1 MVRRPTLAFVTLAV
15 LAAGCGSGDSLA
27 ATDDGEP
34 PQAPVSS
41 ESEAAS
47 DDETELAAETQTETT
62 VKIPSDSDPEDGGP
76 DNTGPADTAAPDE
89 TTANTASDT
98 TAPSETTPD
107 TASDTTARPG
117 TTTASSDTTM
127 SDDTAATTT
136 TSSATTTSESG
147 DPNGSPAVGAG
158 PIDGG
163 LQPFIDKA
171 VASLAAAQSIS
182 ASEITV
188 ESAQVVQWPDA
199 SAGCP
204 QPGMQYAQVITD
216 GSAIR
221 LTIGG
226 ASYWYH
232 TGGANTEP
240 ARCTSPN
247 RQSPR
252 S

>member
-15 LAAGCGSGDSLA
+15 LAAGCGSGADVA
-27 ATDDGEP
+27 ATDDSEP

-41 ESEAAS
+41 ESDAS
-47 DDETELAAETQTETT
+47 DDETALDAETQTETT
-62 VKIPSDSDPEDGGP
+62 VKTPSDSDPEDGGP
-76 DNTGPADTAAPDE
+76 DNTGPADTAAPND
-89 TTANTASDT
+89 TTADTAASTTAPSDT
-98 TAPSETTPD
+98 TAPPE
-107 TASDTTARPG
+107 
-117 TTTASSDTTM
+117 TTTASSDTTT
-127 SDDTAATTT
+127 SDPTTSDESAADTT
-136 TSSATTTSESG
+136 TSSATTTSESS

-171 VASLAAAQSIS
+171 VANLAATRSIN

-188 ESAQVVQWPDA
+188 ESAQVVQWPDG

-221 LTIGG
+221 LTAGG

-232 TGGANTEP
+232 TGGANTDP
-240 ARCTSPN
+240 AHCTSPN
-247 RQSPR
+247 RQSPPR